1 MKKLILLIFFYPT
14 LVFSQ
19 TGGTFD
25 VVYTTTDSMV
35 YDTPGA
41 FMSIHTTIHN
51 LSATDSVELNILK
64 QFVDIP
70 ATWETAI
77 CTDICY
83 PASVSS
89 INLSLAPADSQ
100 EFVFY
105 FYTDLVADSG
115 YAKVLYTNLN
125 VPGNAV
131 LHGYHGITQST
142 MSVFEID
149 QPTFSV
155 YPNPTKGVINLK
167 NTGSVKGQTYFI
179 MDELGRTILSGKL
192 ADNQSSISI
201 EQLIPGFYFLNFG
214 SSRAG
219 SAKIIKQ

>member
-1 MKKLILLIFFYPT
+1 MKKIFLNLFFIPT
-14 LVFSQ
+14 LAFSQ
-19 TGGTFD
+19 GTFD

-51 LSATDSVELNILK
+51 LSSTDSVELNISK

-70 ATWETAI
+70 ASWETAI

-83 PASVSS
+83 PSSVSS
-89 INLSLAPADSQ
+89 VNLSLAPSDSQ

-125 VPGNAV
+125 VPSNTV
-131 LHGYHGITQST
+131 LHGYHGITQT
-142 MSVFEID
+142 PAGIFEENKAV
-149 QPTFSV
+149 FSV
-155 YPNPTKGVINLK
+155 YPNPSKDMINLK
-167 NTGSVKGQTYFI
+167 SNIQLKEEIYFI
-179 MDELGRTILSGKL
+179 TDELGRTILSGKL
-192 ADNQSSISI
+192 SENQSSISI
-201 EQLIPGFYFLNFG
+201 EQLPQGFYFLSFG
-214 SSRAG
+214 NANTG
-219 SAKIIKQ
+219 TVKIIKQ

>member
-1 MKKLILLIFFYPT
+1 MKKLLLFLFLLPT
-14 LVFSQ
+14 ISFSQ
-19 TGGTFD
+19 SGTFD

-51 LSATDSVELNILK
+51 LSSTDSVELNILK

-125 VPGNAV
+125 VPGNTV
-131 LHGYHGITQST
+131 LHGYHGITLST

-149 QPTFSV
+149 QPAFSV
-155 YPNPTKGVINLK
+155 YPNPTKDVINLK

-179 MDELGRTILSGKL
+179 TDELGRTILSGKL
-192 ADNQSSISI
+192 AEDQSTISI
-201 EQLIPGFYFLNFG
+201 EQLPPGFYFLNFG
-214 SSRAG
+214 SANAG
-219 SAKIIKQ
+219 TVKIIKQ